1 MKKNRNEIEPPPAD
15 DDLGFEDLG
24 PDDLELIGGSAV
36 QVEEEED
43 DDQDEWPEDPWEQ
56 IRREGKRQWLRHLA
70 DPEDPSVRI
79 VELGHL
85 FAAVVENGTLYLVSD
100 EKWRNLGLCDASRYS
115 DEELREKIK
124 GYLPFL

>member
-1 MKKNRNEIEPPPAD
+1 MNMNKNRNEIEPPPAED
-15 DDLGFEDLG
+15 DDFDFEDLG

-36 QVEEEED
+36 QVEED
-43 DDQDEWPEDPWEQ
+43 DGEGWPEDPTEQ
-56 IRREGKRQWLRHLA
+56 MRREDKRQWLRHLA

-85 FAAVVENGTLYLVSD
+85 FAAVVEDGTLYLVSD
-100 EKWRNLGLCDASRYS
+100 DRWRNLGPCDASRYS
-115 DEELREKIK
+115 EQELREKIK